1 MKKIIIAL
9 LVFASGAVYAQQD
22 LTLYNMRYLH
32 QASFTNPAFFP
43 ECKVNVGIP
52 ALSGTHIRLGNSGF
66 VYKDFVELQSDK
78 SLTLTP
84 IKALGAMKDLNYLDQ
99 EFRSDIIHFG
109 FRLKQKNYV
118 SLNISVREQ
127 FRLSYPQDIFTLGIC
142 WQRFDASPG
151 WMPILTINNSGL
163 RLARRAGR
171 FGWIWNRHECLY

>member
-127 FRLSYPQDIFTLGIC
+127 FRLTYPQDIFTLAFVGNGLTPT
-142 WQRFDASPG
+142 QADADPD
-151 WMPILTINNSGL
+151 INNSDYGL
-163 RLARRAGR
+163 LGERADLDG
-171 FGWIWNRHECLY
+171 FIFSKSKT